1 MQCSHRRL
9 LAVSRWVAASQCG
22 DWPSSSCA
30 LVIQST
36 RCRSITWWQ
45 AFYHCIARP
54 ACSASLSR
62 RLSPSSGPHT
72 ADARVPAIAH
82 CNFAANY
89 VHRLAPR
96 AQAFKQPH
104 PAAIQQPRHQPT
116 IPLQH
121 RQQARDLLRA
131 GRHLAPRRQFGEK
144 RLALYLSHLSW
155 MPLATCQNEASD
167 PAYIRLLSPQT
178 VMAKP
183 QPTTDLIQQL
193 RSRRRHYACIV
204 TGVRM
209 CLLKRWITQAAST
222 PTPSVAIHK
231 SLLWDRNSPFPDLW
245 P

>member
-1 MQCSHRRL
+1 ML
-9 LAVSRWVAASQCG
+9 ASQ
-22 DWPSSSCA
+22 PSRTAISPRTMSIALLRKRRHSSNRIP
-30 LVIQST
+30 LPYS
-36 RCRSITWWQ
+36 S
-45 AFYHCIARP
+45 P
-54 ACSASLSR
+54 ATSR
-62 RLSPSSGPHT
+62 Q
-72 ADARVPAIAH
+72 
-82 CNFAANY
+82 F
-89 VHRLAPR
+89 
-96 AQAFKQPH
+96 
-104 PAAIQQPRHQPT
+104 
-116 IPLQH
+116 LQH